1 MVFNYKRAAMIRA
14 TAQLEE
20 AAAAAQ
26 GVVSPRTGLRN
37 PVAVSAHCRMAEYV
51 QNVRTVDRPENS
63 QKAYEPKI
71 REFEHFC
78 ELNYVNDIYKY
89 NLDAEKVY
97 HFMFYQAFREKRK
110 RGGTKLQRQAGPMF
124 KQDEYEEL
132 TRAFVNSRQALP
144 AYPSPKQPMMD
155 TTFAAYKAV
164 IKNLHT
170 EQRTRG
176 VCNLPWDLV
185 WTLDCTNLQKHVKER
200 MPALKKANY
209 VEKVDGEFAPYAI
222 VERYG
227 DIEKLMWMDSQNSK
241 GRRSVC
247 SNLRHRACTLFLSTG
262 ILRSESLHKADVSD
276 FFGLKPPKKE
286 NDIHDMYLMI
296 MQIPQGKTTRG
307 RKQWGR
313 ATRHR
318 NVELCCIGAIAQ
330 YLQYR
335 IDCTGEFEDMS
346 LDEWLDNSK
355 WFDIKFLVDVNG
367 GDNTQE
373 MSSDTYSA
381 HVKRNLQRLNLPT
394 NKLCHLGCNVG
405 SKYLDLMEVD
415 AEEIRRMGQ
424 WNCTVYDNSYSSKL
438 PMNAMRNLA
447 GYNTAN
453 GLYFNTRTTV
463 MPSHELCEK
472 TPLGRFSFR
481 MLNEL
486 MQHDVDGRHQTAYET
501 LRFFCDLSTIL
512 LQDAAA
518 MMCLHPDRMDHDLF
532 SLNCFHVPEFEFF
545 REEMRTAI
553 ETETNP
559 LDAELEKVLPGV
571 NQRLNAAHSVL
582 LCVQQ
587 NVGCLAE
594 TVTKGFEKVISAT
607 DMWNSRTGE
616 MVGCSLVEAGNLLR
630 QSSPMSPGGN
640 SVDTFQRQF
649 GVAAA
654 STRMDT
660 STTGGTTVTMLS
672 QSQETSVSSERM
684 QASPTGSP
692 ADHSRYKPSMKHTSL
707 MSVWNEWFGREEFK
721 DDYGGINGRNML
733 HGSKWRKHINATAY
747 SKLSQL
753 IKGINQYAAEQRKP
767 PEDVMEEWNPLF
779 VESKYS
785 VSNFVKAMQALG
797 KFKKLK
803 PRGSIAR
810 ASQ

>member
-1 MVFNYKRAAMIRA
+1 
-14 TAQLEE
+14 
-20 AAAAAQ
+20 
-26 GVVSPRTGLRN
+26 
-37 PVAVSAHCRMAEYV
+37 
-51 QNVRTVDRPENS
+51 
-63 QKAYEPKI
+63 
-71 REFEHFC
+71 
-78 ELNYVNDIYKY
+78 
-89 NLDAEKVY
+89 
-97 HFMFYQAFREKRK
+97 
-110 RGGTKLQRQAGPMF
+110 
-124 KQDEYEEL
+124 
-132 TRAFVNSRQALP
+132 
-144 AYPSPKQPMMD
+144 
-155 TTFAAYKAV
+155 
-164 IKNLHT
+164 
-170 EQRTRG
+170 
-176 VCNLPWDLV
+176 
-185 WTLDCTNLQKHVKER
+185 
-200 MPALKKANY
+200 
-209 VEKVDGEFAPYAI
+209 
-222 VERYG
+222 
-227 DIEKLMWMDSQNSK
+227 
-241 GRRSVC
+241 
-247 SNLRHRACTLFLSTG
+247 
-262 ILRSESLHKADVSD
+262 
-276 FFGLKPPKKE
+276 
-286 NDIHDMYLMI
+286 
-296 MQIPQGKTTRG
+296 
-307 RKQWGR
+307 
-313 ATRHR
+313 
-318 NVELCCIGAIAQ
+318 
-330 YLQYR
+330 
-335 IDCTGEFEDMS
+335 MS

-394 NKLCHLGCNVG
+394 NKLCHLGRNVG

-532 SLNCFHVPEFEFF
+532 SLNCFHAPEFEFF

-571 NQRLNAAHSVL
+571 NQRLNAAHLVL

-630 QSSPMSPGGN
+630 QSLPMSPGGN

-785 VSNFVKAMQALG
+785 VSNFVKAIQALG